1 MSIFSICES
10 TPFTLQSSSFTQL
23 GLSVFS
29 NLTWKAQIN
38 SIAKHASQKS
48 FIPSRGRGYVSLL
61 QLLTIYKYQIR
72 PSLEYCSHVWG
83 DAPKS
88 SLHILDGVQSN
99 AIHLISNPHLI
110 NSLQSLSHRLVAELS
125 IF

>member
-1 MSIFSICES
+1 MSIFSICEL

-48 FIPSRGRGYVSLL
+48 FIPSRARGCLPSSTINHIQIPDSSFPGVLL
-61 QLLTIYKYQIR
+61 SCL
-72 PSLEYCSHVWG
+72 G
-83 DAPKS
+83 
-88 SLHILDGVQSN
+88 
-99 AIHLISNPHLI
+99 
-110 NSLQSLSHRLVAELS
+110 
-125 IF
+125 